1 MNQKEVSELRRRWRP
16 EKSAVSRIYGCYVNS
31 NKEIVSDLDES
42 LGTMPEEEAEKYL
55 GLLKKSL
62 SGTLGKN
69 LIDIVFSTQQVMDS
83 EEHKLL
89 SALRS
94 SALKDGQ
101 VRSSFY
107 RKVIDSLDMGD
118 SSYLLLMAC
127 DAYDVPRRGK
137 DGDIQ
142 ADSSEDVFAYILCCV
157 CPVKTGK
164 AELNYFP
171 GDNEFHYTAGQVVS
185 APELGFLFPAFDD
198 RTANIYNALFY
209 SRKAEE
215 LHQEFIDAVF
225 HTEPPMSAA
234 EQREAFQSALAEG
247 LEDVYSVEVA
257 RSIHE
262 RLTDQITQHKE
273 SKSPEPLVLTAGD
286 IGAIL
291 QDCGISQERI
301 DAFKENCG
309 EKFGENAVLNPAN
322 LIDAGKFEVKTS
334 QVTVSVRPEQSYLV
348 ETRTI
353 DGKKYLL
360 IPAEEDVEV
369 NGQAVR
375 FESAASVSE

>member
-16 EKSAVSRIYGCYVNS
+16 EKNAVSRIYGCYVNS

-42 LGTMPEEEAEKYL
+42 LGAMPEEEAEKYL

-101 VRSSFY
+101 ARSSFY
-107 RKVIDSLDMGD
+107 RKVIDGLDMGE

-142 ADSSEDVFAYILCCV
+142 ADSSEDVFTYILCCV
-157 CPVKTGK
+157 CPVKLGK

-198 RTANIYNALFY
+198 RAANIYNALFY
-209 SRKAEE
+209 SRKADEI
-215 LHQEFIDAVF
+215 HQEFIDAVF

-247 LEDVYSVEVA
+247 LEDACSVEVA

-262 RLTDQITQHKE
+262 RLTEQIVRHKE
-273 SKSPEPLVLTAGD
+273 SKSPEPLVLAVSD
-286 IGAIL
+286 IGEIL
-291 QDCGISQERI
+291 RDCGVPQERI
-301 DAFKENCG
+301 NAFKENCG

-334 QVTVSVRPEQSYLV
+334 QVTVSVSPEQSYLV

-369 NGQAVR
+369 NGQTVR
-375 FESAASVSE
+375 FEAAASVSE

>member
-1 MNQKEVSELRRRWRP
+1 MNQKEISELRRRWRP

-83 EEHKLL
+83 GEHKLL

-101 VRSSFY
+101 TRNDFY

-137 DGDIQ
+137 DGEIQ
-142 ADSSEDVFAYILCCV
+142 ADSSEDVFTYLLCCV
-157 CPVKTGK
+157 CPVKPGK

-185 APELGFLFPAFDD
+185 APELGFLFPAFDN
-198 RTANIYNALFY
+198 RAANIYNALFY
-209 SRKAEE
+209 SRKADEI
-215 LHQEFIDAVF
+215 HQEFIDAVF

-247 LEDVYSVEVA
+247 LEDTYSVEVA

-262 RLTDQITQHKE
+262 RLTDQLTQHKE
-273 SKSPEPLVLTAGD
+273 SKSPEPLALTAGD

-291 QDCGISQERI
+291 QDCGVSQERI
-301 DAFKENCG
+301 NAFKENCG

-322 LIDAGKFEVKTS
+322 LIDAGKFEVKTA
-334 QVTVSVRPEQSYLV
+334 QVTVSVSPEQSYLV

-360 IPAEEDVEV
+360 IPAEENVEV

-375 FESAASVSE
+375 FEAAASVSE